1 MDEKTRPPYAFY
13 QDMHPSVFEG
23 SSNTFALITKAI
35 EYLETHR
42 STQPSLEEIST
53 HLETSPSHLQR
64 LFTEWAGVSPKKFL
78 QFLTLEHAKDLL
90 TKGQI
95 SLLDAALKSGLSGS
109 GRLHD
114 LFVTIEGMTP
124 GEYKQGGAGLTINY
138 SFQESLFGTVL
149 LASTTKGLCY
159 LAFADDRSSTL
170 QELRDLFPNA
180 KLQETFDIIQKE
192 ALTFF
197 RRDWSDLP
205 KLKLHLKGTP
215 FQLKVWTALLRIPS
229 GQLCTYGTIASKINH
244 PNAYRAVGTAV
255 GQNPIS
261 FLIPCHRVIQAS
273 GILGNYHWGKD
284 RKAAMIGWESARS

>member
-1 MDEKTRPPYAFY
+1 MISSAFED
-13 QDMHPSVFEG
+13 Q
-23 SSNTFALITKAI
+23 SNTFTLITKAI
-35 EYLETHR
+35 EYLETRR
-42 STQPSLEEIST
+42 STQPSLEEIAT

-78 QFLTLEHAKDLL
+78 QCLTLEHAKELL
-90 TKGQI
+90 IKGQA
-95 SLLDAALKSGLSGS
+95 SLLDTALKSGLSGP

-138 SFQESLFGTVL
+138 SFHESLFGTVL

-159 LAFADDRSSTL
+159 LAFADNRSSTL

-215 FQLKVWTALLRIPS
+215 FQLKVWAALLRIPS
-229 GQLCTYGTIASKINH
+229 GRLCTYGTIASKIDH

-261 FLIPCHRVIQAS
+261 FLIPCHRIIQTS
-273 GILGNYHWGKD
+273 GVLGNYHWGKD

>member
-1 MDEKTRPPYAFY
+1 MLPSAFA
-13 QDMHPSVFEG
+13 G

-35 EYLETHR
+35 EYLEAHR
-42 STQPSLEEIST
+42 PTQPSLEEIAT
-53 HLETSPSHLQR
+53 YLETSPSHLQR

-78 QFLTLEHAKDLL
+78 QFLTLEHAKSLL

-124 GEYKQGGAGLTINY
+124 GEYKQGGTGLTINY
-138 SFQESLFGTVL
+138 SFQESFFGTVL

-159 LAFADDRSSTL
+159 LAFADNRSSTL

-180 KLQETFDIIQKE
+180 KLQQVFDAIQKD
-192 ALTFF
+192 AFAFF

-205 KLKLHLKGTP
+205 KLTLHLKGTP
-215 FQLKVWTALLRIPS
+215 FQLKVWAALLQIPS
-229 GQLCTYGTIASKINH
+229 GQLCTYGTIASKIDH

-273 GILGNYHWGKD
+273 GVLGNYHWGKD
-284 RKAAMIGWESARS
+284 RKAAMIGWESAHP